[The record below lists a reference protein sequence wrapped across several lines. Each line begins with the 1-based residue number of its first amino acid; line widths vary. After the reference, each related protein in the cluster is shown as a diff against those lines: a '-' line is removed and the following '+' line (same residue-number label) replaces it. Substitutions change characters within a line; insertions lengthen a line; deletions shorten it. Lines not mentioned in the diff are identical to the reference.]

1 MSSLPQPTESPDAFV
16 KALAALPAP
25 GPAAMAAGC
34 VVHPLAGGTAAE
46 ALGLLHAAAARALA
60 ASLPRDAAP
69 LLLILPDPTD
79 APTYGRAL
87 EQGLMGYE
95 RIHWAV
101 GPALGL
107 ILILPPSGT
116 NSYWG
121 RPA

>member
-1 MSSLPQPTESPDAFV
+1 MGL
-16 KALAALPAP
+16 ALFR
-25 GPAAMAAGC
+25 GDG
-34 VVHPLAGGTAAE
+34 
-46 ALGLLHAAAARALA
+46 LGIGKI
-60 ASLPRDAAP
+60 

-95 RIHWAV
+95 RIHWTAS
-101 GPALGL
+101 PALGL